1 MGPPAITNTS
11 SWVKIGKENDT
22 VNVSSNT
29 SVRYGDPASN
39 RWVEKVMSGS
49 FQASNNIFGD
59 PAPGIP
65 KEIQSYVLADESAL
79 LQNKLI
85 LKSVDGKKFWTF
97 SIDNNGNFILTPSY
111 SSGIPLNGNKTFI
124 YTQDGQFKTNA
135 LCRTKDSQCLNSSN
149 TWGSA
154 NYFN

>member
-1 MGPPAITNTS
+1 
-11 SWVKIGKENDT
+11 
-22 VNVSSNT
+22 
-29 SVRYGDPASN
+29 
-39 RWVEKVMSGS
+39 MSGS
-49 FQASNNIFGD
+49 FQASNSTFGD

-65 KEIQSYVLADESAL
+65 KEIQSYSLADASTL

-85 LKSVDGKKFWTF
+85 LKSPDEKKFWTL
-97 SIDNNGNFILTPSY
+97 SIDNNGNFILTPTN
-111 SSGIPLNGNKTFI
+111 SSGASLNTNKTFI

-149 TWGSA
+149 TWGST